1 MMKMQFWSTPRKT
14 PIIKPIIQPI
24 NNANNISSKSI
35 VYAYYPFSSMID
47 RVQKTE
53 GCSACGRK

>member
-1 MMKMQFWSTPRKT
+1 MQFWSTPRKT